1 MSSSQKKEKSD
12 STDQVTTTN
21 SELNSWYLYEA
32 AAAAF
37 TIVALT
43 QLLPAFMNG
52 MAANNEG
59 DDHLVYIGIVGQRNR
74 GFEYTWL
81 LVPFVVVLQIFFL
94 LLCGPLGDLNSL
106 RKPLFILNLVLGAI
120 GLMLFVVVDDSFFAF
135 SGVLLVFVSV
145 CSSLAMTFFNAF
157 LVTIARDRADV
168 KEAET
173 KAEAEGQDSN
183 TSAGVLV
190 DRTIRMSVG
199 GVISSFCG
207 AIILTIIVT
216 LITLGFNLPCKN
228 WCSDCPPMRS
238 TTEAPG
244 WANYEYTAI
253 NVTVPEYLAWPG
265 INPPC
270 KFIGRDGLCA
280 PGSFDHY
287 VYGPNGARWS
297 NTTNVNDTVQA
308 AIDAS
313 KRNDLCTLP
322 SVPTSGSVASCVVD
336 NSNASLLPAL
346 CADNGNTGCPY
357 FRCSPRDCPRY
368 YDSTFCDSRHLIY
381 RIPLLITGLWWLLL
395 SIPAMKFFQRRPAI
409 IVENRALIKTNLR
422 RLWLSVR
429 HAYHLK
435 DAIMFLIAHL
445 IHRNAVAMIVLLGPE
460 IIHSAPIFL
469 SGLPLY
475 GVLVLWPL
483 MSVVGML
490 FYTWLAGA
498 LLRWRRKR
506 NPNVYASWGCQV
518 VMVLN
523 LLIMALLMIWAMPQ
537 IGPYTRT
544 EVYILS
550 TLGGLQLGSLWAMS
564 RAFFTRLI
572 PRNFES
578 QFFALFEIA
587 DKCMVWPIVLIVRS
601 VLGSAIDVRWAVLVI
616 FFAFASSAVV
626 LGLVSAKR
634 AQKDA
639 IVFVHQANQGSFE
652 AINNNSKNI

>member
-1 MSSSQKKEKSD
+1 LEFFLQTHKKTKNKKKKKKLKIKKKRMSSSQKKEKSD

-216 LITLGFNLPCKN
+216 LITLASICRARTGAPTARQCARRPRRPAGPIT
-228 WCSDCPPMRS
+228 STPPSMSRCPSIWRGLASIRRASLSAEMACARPARS
-238 TTEAPG
+238 TTTFMAR
-244 WANYEYTAI
+244 TAR
-253 NVTVPEYLAWPG
+253 VGPT
-265 INPPC
+265 PPTSMIR
-270 KFIGRDGLCA
+270 FRRRSMRRSATI
-280 PGSFDHY
+280 S
-287 VYGPNGARWS
+287 ARCPAFQPAARLPRAS
-297 NTTNVNDTVQA
+297 STTATH
-308 AIDAS
+308 
-313 KRNDLCTLP
+313 RCCRL
-322 SVPTSGSVASCVVD
+322 SVPTMAIL
-336 NSNASLLPAL
+336 AA
-346 CADNGNTGCPY
+346 
-357 FRCSPRDCPRY
+357 R
-368 YDSTFCDSRHLIY
+368 TFAARLATARATTI
-381 RIPLLITGLWWLLL
+381 
-395 SIPAMKFFQRRPAI
+395 RRFATRAI
-409 IVENRALIKTNLR
+409 
-422 RLWLSVR
+422 
-429 HAYHLK
+429 
-435 DAIMFLIAHL
+435 
-445 IHRNAVAMIVLLGPE
+445 
-460 IIHSAPIFL
+460 
-469 SGLPLY
+469 
-475 GVLVLWPL
+475 
-483 MSVVGML
+483 
-490 FYTWLAGA
+490 
-498 LLRWRRKR
+498 
-506 NPNVYASWGCQV
+506 
-518 VMVLN
+518 
-523 LLIMALLMIWAMPQ
+523 
-537 IGPYTRT
+537 
-544 EVYILS
+544 
-550 TLGGLQLGSLWAMS
+550 
-564 RAFFTRLI
+564 
-572 PRNFES
+572 
-578 QFFALFEIA
+578 
-587 DKCMVWPIVLIVRS
+587 
-601 VLGSAIDVRWAVLVI
+601 
-616 FFAFASSAVV
+616 
-626 LGLVSAKR
+626 
-634 AQKDA
+634 
-639 IVFVHQANQGSFE
+639 
-652 AINNNSKNI
+652 